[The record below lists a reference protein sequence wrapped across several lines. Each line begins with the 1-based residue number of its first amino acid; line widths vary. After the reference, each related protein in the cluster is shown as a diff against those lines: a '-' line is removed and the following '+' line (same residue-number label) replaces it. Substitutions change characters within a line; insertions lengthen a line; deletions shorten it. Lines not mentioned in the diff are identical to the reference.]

1 MTDQAYFWAVT
12 TKRKQQMAKTP
23 FLSGSKNLIK
33 ASSIAGASFPADEHD
48 VYHAATHDMP
58 AENHGYSTRPPP
70 DKRRRILV
78 PTDKYNDQPDATK
91 RGLELGAK
99 LGYTN
104 LHRMFRTA
112 RYWVFEFSGG
122 GEG

>member
-1 MTDQAYFWAVT
+1 
-12 TKRKQQMAKTP
+12 MARTP
-23 FLSGSKNLIK
+23 SSSGSKKLIK
-33 ASSIAGASFPADEHD
+33 ESSIAASGFPADEPD
-48 VYHAATHDMP
+48 VYHAATHDAP
-58 AENHGYSTRPPP
+58 ADKHGYSTRPPP

-78 PTDKYNDQPDATK
+78 PTDKYNDQPDASK

-112 RYWVFEFSGG
+112 RYWVFEYALDD
-122 GEG
+122 E